1 MDTKKQNGFTII
13 ELIVVIIVLAVL
25 AAFAIPKYMNISTN
39 SRISVVNGLYGS
51 MQVAAEM
58 VRSLALAKGLI
69 TTTSNADLGDG
80 LIVSINSKSY
90 PIASAAYGIGAV
102 LGSTTGFVTANITN
116 GIRYDLTSGTSTCSV
131 SYVITDT
138 TLPTITTTTSGC

>member
-13 ELIVVIIVLAVL
+13 ELVVVIIVLAVL
-25 AAFAIPKYMNISTN
+25 AAFAIPKYMDISTK

-51 MQVAAEM
+51 MQAAAEL
-58 VRSLALAKGLI
+58 VRSLALAKGLT
-69 TTTSNADLGDG
+69 TTTSGADLGDG

-90 PIASAAYGIGAV
+90 PIASATSGIGAV
-102 LGSTTGFVTANITN
+102 LGSATGIVTTAITN
-116 GIRYDLTSGTSTCSV
+116 GIRYDLTSGISTCSV

-138 TLPTITTTTSGC
+138 TLPTITNTTSGC

>member
-13 ELIVVIIVLAVL
+13 ELVVVIIVLAIL
-25 AAFAIPKYMNISTN
+25 AAFAIPKYMSISAQ

-51 MQVAAEM
+51 MQAAAEL
-58 VRSLALAKGLI
+58 VRSLALAKGLT

-90 PIASAAYGIGAV
+90 PIASAAGIGAV
-102 LGSTTGFVTANITN
+102 LGSTTGFVTASITN
-116 GIRYDLTSGTSTCSV
+116 EIRYDLTSGISTCSV

-138 TLPTITTTTSGC
+138 TQPTITTTTGGC